1 MKVIT
6 TWTECTLR
14 PSRISRSLFGALA
27 SIALLVA
34 ATPAA
39 ADDVSVKQ
47 AWSRATPKGAQ
58 VASGYLTIE
67 NRGASAD
74 KLISVATPA
83 ATKIEIHEM
92 TTLDGIMVMRP
103 IEGGLTIPPGAS
115 VTLEPGGS
123 HLMFIGLSAPFSEGE
138 RVPAA
143 LMFEKAGK
151 VDVTFDVG
159 SVGAQGPWMSI
170 ALAAAAAPKPPPR
183 ARAPD
188 NFFTHICGTRVM
200 ANVTVSP
207 IDAGQVAVSIELE
220 NAEELPLAAQ
230 SLLVTLSNPD
240 APVAAATTEAE
251 RVASDKWRARLPVAG
266 PGKWS
271 LALGIQ
277 IAANDRVDIAAPILI
292 EK

>member
-14 PSRISRSLFGALA
+14 PSRLRLSLFGALA

-74 KLISVATPA
+74 KLISAATPA

-92 TTLDGIMVMRP
+92 TTHDGIMMMRP

-115 VTLEPGGS
+115 VTLAPGGS
-123 HLMFIGLSAPFSEGE
+123 HLMFIGLSAPFGEGE
-138 RVPAA
+138 RIPAA

-151 VDVTFDVG
+151 IDVTFDVG
-159 SVGAQGPWMSI
+159 SVGARGPGTSI
-170 ALAAAAAPKPPPR
+170 AVVAAAVPKPPPR

-188 NFFTHICGTRVM
+188 NFFYPHLW
-200 ANVTVSP
+200 
-207 IDAGQVAVSIELE
+207 D
-220 NAEELPLAAQ
+220 
-230 SLLVTLSNPD
+230 
-240 APVAAATTEAE
+240 
-251 RVASDKWRARLPVAG
+251 
-266 PGKWS
+266 PGH
-271 LALGIQ
+271 G
-277 IAANDRVDIAAPILI
+277 
-292 EK
+292 